1 MELTFVKEELPKIT
15 RAGGSGREAEPWE
28 NHLAPLKETPDQTFR
43 VWTYDKRTSA
53 ISRSQSVR
61 NRLTAA
67 VPNENWRLA
76 VRPVQVE
83 GVEKFGVY
91 VAFDGIFTA
100 EEVAANA
107 KAHQERSE
115 RVKAAR
121 AKSIADKAAAEN
133 GALTN
138 EQIVAD
144 REAAA
149 DRVAAARTAKQK
161 ATVSK

>member
-121 AKSIADKAAAEN
+121 AKSIADKAAAESN
-133 GALTN
+133 GATAS
-138 EQIVAD
+138 VA
-144 REAAA
+144 EAPA

-161 ATVSK
+161 ATAS